1 MATVEWGNVRGSI
14 QEDHILLGKVAY
26 PAGSQGR
33 RSQPLL
39 DSLPASLLPLQTV
52 L

>member
-1 MATVEWGNVRGSI
+1 MVMVVRGNVRGSI
-14 QEDHILLGKVAY
+14 QGDRILVGKVAY

-39 DSLPASLLPLQTV
+39 DPLPASLLPL
-52 L
+52 